1 MLLYDITIILESSES
16 ITNYGVEFIVATFN
30 KTTRQAIH
38 IVVVYKPPSLLL
50 TTFLSTLEKLISN
63 SSTICPTII

>member
-16 ITNYGVEFIVATFN
+16 ITNYGVEFTVATFN

-38 IVVVYKPPSLLL
+38 IIVVYKPPCLL
-50 TTFLSTLEKLISN
+50 
-63 SSTICPTII
+63 